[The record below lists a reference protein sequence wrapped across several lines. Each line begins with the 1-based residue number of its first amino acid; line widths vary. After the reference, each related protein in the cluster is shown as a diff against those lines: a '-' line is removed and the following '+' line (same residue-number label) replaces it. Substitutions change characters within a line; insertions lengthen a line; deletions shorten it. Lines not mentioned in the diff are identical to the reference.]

1 MIVKIKMEQNIK
13 HNRNRVLRVREYI
26 DADVEKYFVQL
37 NDIGNDLNHYKS
49 DAQVQE
55 DILDIVDE
63 HFSSIVP
70 MKRIQ
75 GNGYDDE
82 YERL

>member
-1 MIVKIKMEQNIK
+1 MTAKIKMEQNIK
-13 HNRNRVLRVREYI
+13 HNRNRVLRIREYI
-26 DADVEKYFVQL
+26 DADVEKYFVAMEEA
-37 NDIGNDLNHYKS
+37 D
-49 DAQVQE
+49 QVKE
-55 DILDIVDE
+55 DVLDIIDE

>member
-26 DADVEKYFVQL
+26 DADVEKYFVAMEEA
-37 NDIGNDLNHYKS
+37 D
-49 DAQVQE
+49 QVKE
-55 DILDIVDE
+55 DVLDIIDE

>member
-1 MIVKIKMEQNIK
+1 MTAKIKMEQNIK

-26 DADVEKYFVQL
+26 DADVEKYFVAMEEA
-37 NDIGNDLNHYKS
+37 D
-49 DAQVQE
+49 QVKE
-55 DILDIVDE
+55 DVLDIIDE

>member
-1 MIVKIKMEQNIK
+1 MTAKIKMEQNIK
-13 HNRNRVLRVREYI
+13 HNRNRVRRVREYI
-26 DADVEKYFVQL
+26 DADVEKYFVAMEEA
-37 NDIGNDLNHYKS
+37 D
-49 DAQVQE
+49 QVKE
-55 DILDIVDE
+55 DVLDIIDE

>member
-1 MIVKIKMEQNIK
+1 MTAKIKMEQNIK
-13 HNRNRVLRVREYI
+13 HNRHRVLRVREYI
-26 DADVEKYFVQL
+26 DANIEKYFTDMDEAQGPNGFQL
-37 NDIGNDLNHYKS
+37 LD
-49 DAQVQE
+49 QVKE
-55 DILDIVDE
+55 DVLDIIDE